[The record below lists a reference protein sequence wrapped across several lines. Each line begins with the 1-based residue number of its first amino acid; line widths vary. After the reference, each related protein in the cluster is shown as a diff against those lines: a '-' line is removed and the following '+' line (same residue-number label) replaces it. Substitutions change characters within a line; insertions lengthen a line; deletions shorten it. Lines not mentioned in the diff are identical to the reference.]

1 MKLKSRV
8 THSLRGRLLWY
19 LLAAITI
26 AALAQ
31 ASIAYRT
38 ALHDA
43 DQIFD
48 YHMQQ
53 MALSLRSGTPLSN
66 TEAQQRIAAQAA
78 EGGAQAAGGDN
89 DDMVVQMWSPDGVQ
103 VFHSVSRAKLP
114 QRAVLGFSNV
124 KSNGTTYRVFSIQT
138 ANQTVQVAQ
147 DLAVRR
153 NMAGNL
159 ALRTLGPIA
168 VMMPILMLVVW
179 WVVSGSLEPVARVR
193 SQVASRQADDLSP
206 VSDNGLP
213 DEVRPLVQELNLL
226 FGRVKPAFDA
236 QQTFVADAAHE
247 LRTPL
252 AALRL
257 QAQSLD
263 RAESPEARKLAVS
276 RLTAGID
283 RATRLVEQ
291 LLVLARQEATAAGG
305 AATRPV
311 DLAELARRTVAD
323 LAGVAA
329 AKGVDVGVQQADAAQ
344 VEGQPDALQI
354 LLRNL
359 VDNAI
364 KYTPSGGTADIS
376 VKNEV
381 VEGLAQV
388 TVTVEDSGP
397 GIPAEERERVFDR
410 FYRVAGSEAAGSGL
424 GLAIIKAIAERHGAS
439 LALGQSARLGGLA
452 ATVTFKA
459 PAAT

>member
-1 MKLKSRV
+1 MKV
-8 THSLRGRLLWY
+8 THSLRGRLLWF

-66 TEAQQRIAAQAA
+66 TEVRERMEANS
-78 EGGAQAAGGDN
+78 EGGAGN

-103 VFHSVSRAKLP
+103 MFHSVSRARLP

-124 KSNGTTYRVFSIQT
+124 KANGTVYRVFSIQT

-206 VSDNGLP
+206 VSEAGLP

-226 FGRVKPAFDA
+226 FGRVKTAFDA
-236 QQTFVADAAHE
+236 QQNFVADAAHE

-257 QAQSLD
+257 QAQSLV
-263 RAESPEARKLAVS
+263 RADTPEARKLAVS

-291 LLVLARQEATAAGG
+291 LLVLARQEATAATG
-305 AATRPV
+305 AACRPV
-311 DLAELARRTVAD
+311 DLADLARRTVAD

-329 AKGVDVGVQQADAAQ
+329 AKGVDVGVQQADPAS

-364 KYTPSGGTADIS
+364 KYTPAGGTADIS
-376 VKNEV
+376 VAA
-381 VEGLAQV
+381 EGAAV
-388 TVTVEDSGP
+388 KVTVEDSGP
-397 GIPAEERERVFDR
+397 GIPEEERERVFDR

-424 GLAIIKAIAERHGAS
+424 GLAIIKAIAERHGAT
-439 LALGQSARLGGLA
+439 LTLGRSERLGGLA
-452 ATVTFKA
+452 ATVVFKRQEA
-459 PAAT
+459 

>member
-1 MKLKSRV
+1 MKLKRTV

-66 TEAQQRIAAQAA
+66 MEARERLEAHA
-78 EGGAQAAGGDN
+78 EGGSGTGS

-124 KSNGTTYRVFSIQT
+124 KANNTVYRVFSIQT

-179 WVVSGSLEPVARVR
+179 WVVSGSLDPVARVR

-206 VSDNGLP
+206 VSEAGLP
-213 DEVRPLVQELNLL
+213 DEVRPLVHELNLL
-226 FGRVKPAFDA
+226 FDRVQTAFDA
-236 QQTFVADAAHE
+236 QQNFVADAAHE

-257 QAQSLD
+257 QVQSLD
-263 RAESPEARKLAVS
+263 RADSPEARKVAVS

-291 LLVLARQEATAAGG
+291 LLVLARQEATAATG
-305 AATRPV
+305 AACRPV

-329 AKGVDVGVQQADAAQ
+329 AKGVDVGVHQAEPAT
-344 VEGQPDALQI
+344 VEGQPDALHI

-376 VKNEV
+376 VRTETAPEAGKDAGRE
-381 VEGLAQV
+381 AQRIV
-388 TVTVEDSGP
+388 VTVEDSGP
-397 GIPAEERERVFDR
+397 GIPPEERERVFDR

-424 GLAIIKAIAERHGAS
+424 GLAIIKAIAERHGAT
-439 LALGQSARLGGLA
+439 LTLGQSERLGGLA
-452 ATVTFKA
+452 ATVVFKA
-459 PAAT
+459 

>member
-1 MKLKSRV
+1 MKFRSKV

-38 ALHDA
+38 SLHDA

-53 MALSLRSGTPLSN
+53 MALSLRSSTPLSN
-66 TEAQQRIAAQAA
+66 SEAQQRLQAKNEA
-78 EGGAQAAGGDN
+78 SPGGAGN

-103 VFHSVSRAKLP
+103 VFHSVSRARLP

-124 KSNGTTYRVFSIQT
+124 KANGTVYRVFSIQSE
-138 ANQTVQVAQ
+138 NQTVQVAQ

-206 VSDNGLP
+206 VSDAGLP
-213 DEVRPLVQELNLL
+213 DEVQPLVQELNLL
-226 FGRVKPAFDA
+226 FGRVRTAFDA
-236 QQTFVADAAHE
+236 QQSFVADAAHE

-263 RAESPEARKLAVS
+263 RADTPEARKLAVQ

-291 LLVLARQEATAAGG
+291 LLVLARQEATAAAGTV
-305 AATRPV
+305 ARPV
-311 DLAELARRTVAD
+311 DLADLARRTVAD
-323 LAGVAA
+323 LAGVAT
-329 AKGVDVGVQQADAAQ
+329 AKGVDVGIHHADPAT
-344 VEGQPDALQI
+344 VEGQPDALHI

-364 KYTPSGGTADIS
+364 KYTPAGGTADIS
-376 VKNEV
+376 VRSDTAKD
-381 VEGLAQV
+381 GCTV

-397 GIPAEERERVFDR
+397 GIPPEERERVFDR

-424 GLAIIKAIAERHGAS
+424 GLAIIKAIAERHGAT
-439 LALGQSARLGGLA
+439 LALGESERLGGLS
-452 ATVTFKA
+452 ATVCFQEA
-459 PAAT
+459 SMR

>member
-1 MKLKSRV
+1 MRM
-8 THSLRGRLLWY
+8 THSLRGRLLWF
-19 LLAAITI
+19 LLAAITL
-26 AALAQ
+26 AAIAQ
-31 ASIAYRT
+31 ATIAYRT

-66 TEAQQRIAAQAA
+66 DEARARMEADTSS
-78 EGGAQAAGGDN
+78 GN

-103 VFHSVSRAKLP
+103 MFHSVSRARLP

-124 KSNGTTYRVFSIQT
+124 RANGTTYRVFSIQT
-138 ANQTVQVAQ
+138 SNQTVQVAQ

-153 NMAGNL
+153 NMAGNM

-179 WVVSGSLEPVARVR
+179 WVVSGSLQPVARVR

-206 VSDNGLP
+206 VSDTGLP

-226 FGRVKPAFDA
+226 FGRVQTAFDA
-236 QQTFVADAAHE
+236 QQHFVADAAHE

-263 RAESPEARKLAVS
+263 RADTPEARRIAVG

-291 LLVLARQEATAAGG
+291 LLVLARQEATAAAG
-305 AATRPV
+305 ATTRPV
-311 DLAELARRTVAD
+311 DLADLARRTVAD

-329 AKGVDVGVQQADAAQ
+329 AKRVDLGVQQADPASID
-344 VEGQPDALQI
+344 GQPDALQI

-364 KYTPSGGTADIS
+364 KYTPEGGTGDIS
-376 VKNEV
+376 VQA
-381 VEGLAQV
+381 EGERV
-388 TVTVEDSGP
+388 TVQVEDSGP
-397 GIPAEERERVFDR
+397 GIPADERERVFDR

-424 GLAIIKAIAERHGAS
+424 GLAIIKAIAERHGAT
-439 LALGQSARLGGLA
+439 LTLDESARLGGLKA
-452 ATVTFKA
+452 VVTFKGPG
-459 PAAT
+459 PA

>member
-66 TEAQQRIAAQAA
+66 TEAQQRIAAQA

-226 FGRVKPAFDA
+226 FGRVKTAFDA

-381 VEGLAQV
+381 VEGAAQV

-459 PAAT
+459 PAAS

>member
-1 MKLKSRV
+1 MKM
-8 THSLRGRLLWY
+8 THSLRGRLLWF

-26 AALAQ
+26 AAVAQ
-31 ASIAYRT
+31 ATIAYRT

-53 MALSLRSGTPLSN
+53 MALSLRSSTPLSN
-66 TEAQQRIAAQAA
+66 DEARARQEA
-78 EGGAQAAGGDN
+78 ESAGGN
-89 DDMVVQMWSPDGVQ
+89 DDMVVQMWSPDGAQ
-103 VFHSVSRAKLP
+103 MFHSVSRARLP

-124 KSNGTTYRVFSIQT
+124 RANSTTYRVFSIQT
-138 ANQTVQVAQ
+138 SNQTVQVAQ

-179 WVVSGSLEPVARVR
+179 WVVSGSLQPVARVR

-206 VSDNGLP
+206 VSDTGLP

-226 FGRVKPAFDA
+226 FGRVRTAFEA
-236 QQTFVADAAHE
+236 QQHFVADAAHE

-263 RAESPEARKLAVS
+263 RADTPEARQVAVS

-291 LLVLARQEATAAGG
+291 LLILARQEATAAEGM
-305 AATRPV
+305 AAKTRPV
-311 DLAELARRTVAD
+311 DLADLARRTAAD

-329 AKGVDVGVQQADAAQ
+329 AKGVDLGLQQADPASID
-344 VEGQPDALQI
+344 GQPDALQI

-359 VDNAI
+359 VDNAV
-364 KYTPSGGTADIS
+364 KYTPGGGTVDIS
-376 VKNEV
+376 VLS
-381 VEGLAQV
+381 GAG
-388 TVTVEDSGP
+388 TVAVQVEDSGP
-397 GIPAEERERVFDR
+397 GIPPDERERVFDR

-424 GLAIIKAIAERHGAS
+424 GLAIIKAIAERHGAV
-439 LALGQSARLGGLA
+439 LTLGSSKRLGGLM
-452 ATVTFKA
+452 ATVTFKT
-459 PAAT
+459 PVQTSV

>member
-1 MKLKSRV
+1 MKV
-8 THSLRGRLLWY
+8 THSLRGRLLWF

-66 TEAQQRIAAQAA
+66 TEARERMEANIEGA
-78 EGGAQAAGGDN
+78 GGAGN

-103 VFHSVSRAKLP
+103 MFHSVSRARLP

-124 KSNGTTYRVFSIQT
+124 KANGTVYRVFSIQT

-206 VSDNGLP
+206 VSEAGLP

-226 FGRVKPAFDA
+226 FGRVKTAFDA
-236 QQTFVADAAHE
+236 QQHFVADAAHE

-263 RAESPEARKLAVS
+263 RADNAEARKLAVA

-291 LLVLARQEATAAGG
+291 LLVLARQEATVAGG

-311 DLAELARRTVAD
+311 DLADLARRTVAE

-329 AKGVDVGVQQADAAQ
+329 AKGVDVGVQQADPATI
-344 VEGQPDALQI
+344 EGQPDALHV

-364 KYTPSGGTADIS
+364 KYTPAGGTADIS
-376 VKNEV
+376 VVAESGAV
-381 VEGLAQV
+381 RL
-388 TVTVEDSGP
+388 TVEDSGP
-397 GIPAEERERVFDR
+397 GIPVEERERVFDR

-424 GLAIIKAIAERHGAS
+424 GLAIIKAIAERHGATLS
-439 LALGQSARLGGLA
+439 LGQSARLGGLA
-452 ATVTFKA
+452 ATVTF
-459 PAAT
+459 AT

>member
-1 MKLKSRV
+1 MKM
-8 THSLRGRLLWY
+8 THSLRGRLLWF

-26 AALAQ
+26 AAVAQ
-31 ASIAYRT
+31 ATIAYRT

-53 MALSLRSGTPLSN
+53 MALSLRSSTPLSN
-66 TEAQQRIAAQAA
+66 DEARARQEA
-78 EGGAQAAGGDN
+78 ESAGGN
-89 DDMVVQMWSPDGVQ
+89 DDMVVQMWSPDGAQ
-103 VFHSVSRAKLP
+103 MFHSVSRARLP

-124 KSNGTTYRVFSIQT
+124 RANSTTYRVFSIQT
-138 ANQTVQVAQ
+138 SNQTVQVAQ

-179 WVVSGSLEPVARVR
+179 WVVSGSLQPVARVR

-206 VSDNGLP
+206 VSDTGLP

-226 FGRVKPAFDA
+226 FGRVRTAFEA
-236 QQTFVADAAHE
+236 QQHFVADAAHE

-263 RAESPEARKLAVS
+263 RADTPEARQLAVS

-291 LLVLARQEATAAGG
+291 LLILARQEATAAEGT
-305 AATRPV
+305 AAKTRPV
-311 DLAELARRTVAD
+311 DLADLARRTAAD

-329 AKGVDVGVQQADAAQ
+329 AKGVDLGLQQADPAS
-344 VEGQPDALQI
+344 VDGQPDALQI

-359 VDNAI
+359 VDNAV
-364 KYTPSGGTADIS
+364 KYTPGGGTVDIS
-376 VKNEV
+376 VLS
-381 VEGLAQV
+381 GAG
-388 TVTVEDSGP
+388 TVAVQVEDSGP
-397 GIPAEERERVFDR
+397 GIPPDERERVFDR

-424 GLAIIKAIAERHGAS
+424 GLAIIKAIAERHGAV
-439 LALGQSARLGGLA
+439 LTLGSSERLGGLM
-452 ATVTFKA
+452 ATVTFKT
-459 PAAT
+459 PVQTAA

>member
-1 MKLKSRV
+1 MKM
-8 THSLRGRLLWY
+8 THSLRGRLLWF

-53 MALSLRSGTPLSN
+53 MALSLRSSTPLSN
-66 TEAQQRIAAQAA
+66 DEARARIEA
-78 EGGAQAAGGDN
+78 ESGAGGPGGAGGATGN
-89 DDMVVQMWSPDGVQ
+89 DDMVVQMWSPDGAQ
-103 VFHSVSRAKLP
+103 MFHSFSRARLP

-124 KSNGTTYRVFSIQT
+124 RANGTTYRVFSIQT

-179 WVVSGSLEPVARVR
+179 WVVSGSLQPVAKVR

-206 VSDNGLP
+206 VSDSGLP

-226 FGRVKPAFDA
+226 FGRVKTAFEA
-236 QQTFVADAAHE
+236 QQHFVADAAHE

-263 RAESPEARKLAVS
+263 RAETPEARRVAVG

-291 LLVLARQEATAAGG
+291 LLVLARQEAAAPGEAG
-305 AATRPV
+305 TRPV
-311 DLAELARRTVAD
+311 DLADLARRTVAD

-329 AKGVDVGVQQADAAQ
+329 AKGVDLGVQQADPAS

-359 VDNAI
+359 VDNAV
-364 KYTPSGGTADIS
+364 KYTPQGGTADIS
-376 VKNEV
+376 VLAEPGRIV
-381 VEGLAQV
+381 VQ
-388 TVTVEDSGP
+388 VEDSGP
-397 GIPAEERERVFDR
+397 GIPPDERERVFDR

-424 GLAIIKAIAERHGAS
+424 GLAIIKAIAERHGAT
-439 LALGQSARLGGLA
+439 LTLGQSERLNGLK

-459 PAAT
+459 

>member
-1 MKLKSRV
+1 MKM
-8 THSLRGRLLWY
+8 THSLRGRLLWF
-19 LLAAITI
+19 LLAAITL
-26 AALAQ
+26 AAVAQ
-31 ASIAYRT
+31 ATIAYRT

-66 TEAQQRIAAQAA
+66 DEARARMEA
-78 EGGAQAAGGDN
+78 ESSASGN

-103 VFHSVSRAKLP
+103 MFHSVSRARLP

-124 KSNGTTYRVFSIQT
+124 RANGTTYRVFSIQT
-138 ANQTVQVAQ
+138 SNQTVQVAQ

-179 WVVSGSLEPVARVR
+179 WVVSGSLQPVARVR
-193 SQVASRQADDLSP
+193 SQVAARQADDLSP

-226 FGRVKPAFDA
+226 FGRVKTAFEA
-236 QQTFVADAAHE
+236 QQHFVADAAHE

-263 RAESPEARKLAVS
+263 RADNPEARRVAVA

-291 LLVLARQEATAAGG
+291 LLVLARQEATAAEG
-305 AATRPV
+305 AVSRPV
-311 DLAELARRTVAD
+311 DLADLARRTVAD

-329 AKGVDVGVQQADAAQ
+329 AKGVDLGVQQADPATVQ
-344 VEGQPDALQI
+344 GQPDALQI

-359 VDNAI
+359 VDNAV
-364 KYTPSGGTADIS
+364 KYTPGGGTVDIS
-376 VKNEV
+376 VQHDGQKIV
-381 VEGLAQV
+381 VQ
-388 TVTVEDSGP
+388 VEDSGP
-397 GIPAEERERVFDR
+397 GIPPDERERVFDR
-410 FYRVAGSEAAGSGL
+410 FYRVAGSDAAGSGL
-424 GLAIIKAIAERHGAS
+424 GLAIIKAIAERHGATLMLDAS
-439 LALGQSARLGGLA
+439 TRLGGLKA
-452 ATVTFKA
+452 VVTFSSSSR
-459 PAAT
+459 

>member
-1 MKLKSRV
+1 MKLRPRM
-8 THSLRGRLLWY
+8 THSLRGRLLWF
-19 LLAAITI
+19 LLAAITM

-31 ASIAYRT
+31 GAIAYRT
-38 ALHDA
+38 AREDA

-53 MALSLRSGTPLSN
+53 MALSLRSSTPLSN
-66 TEAQQRIAAQAA
+66 TEAQQRLEAKS
-78 EGGAQAAGGDN
+78 ETGGS

-124 KSNGTTYRVFSIQT
+124 KANNTVYRVFSIQ
-138 ANQTVQVAQ
+138 AENQTVQVAQ

-179 WVVSGSLEPVARVR
+179 WIVSGSLEPVARVR

-206 VSDNGLP
+206 VSEAGLP

-226 FGRVKPAFDA
+226 FGRVKTAFDA

-257 QAQSLD
+257 QAQSLE
-263 RAESPEARKLAVS
+263 RAESLEARKLAVS

-291 LLVLARQEATAAGG
+291 LLVLARQEA
-305 AATRPV
+305 AATGASARPV
-311 DLAELARRTVAD
+311 DLAELARRTVAE

-329 AKGVDVGVQQADAAQ
+329 AKGVDVGIHQADAAT
-344 VEGQPDALQI
+344 VEGQPDALHI

-364 KYTPSGGTADIS
+364 KYTPAGGTADIS
-376 VKNEV
+376 VRSQAGK
-381 VEGLAQV
+381 GGPKDGCGV

-397 GIPAEERERVFDR
+397 GIPPEERERVFDR

-424 GLAIIKAIAERHGAS
+424 GLAIIKAIAERHGAT
-439 LALGQSARLGGLA
+439 LVLGRSERLGGLS
-452 ATVTFKA
+452 ATVCF
-459 PAAT
+459 PELSVR

>member
-1 MKLKSRV
+1 MKM
-8 THSLRGRLLWY
+8 THSLRGRLLWF

-53 MALSLRSGTPLSN
+53 MALSLRSSTPLSN
-66 TEAQQRIAAQAA
+66 DEARARA
-78 EGGAQAAGGDN
+78 ESESGAGGASGN

-103 VFHSVSRAKLP
+103 MFHSVSRARLP

-124 KSNGTTYRVFSIQT
+124 RANGTTYRVFSIQT
-138 ANQTVQVAQ
+138 ENQTVQVAQ

-179 WVVSGSLEPVARVR
+179 WVVSGSLEPVAKVR

-206 VSDNGLP
+206 VSDSGLP

-226 FGRVKPAFDA
+226 FGRVKTAFDA
-236 QQTFVADAAHE
+236 QQHFVADAAHE

-263 RAESPEARKLAVS
+263 RADTPEARRVAVA

-291 LLVLARQEATAAGG
+291 LLVLARQEAAAPG
-305 AATRPV
+305 AASSRPV
-311 DLAELARRTVAD
+311 DLADLARRTVAD

-329 AKGVDVGVQQADAAQ
+329 AKGVDLGVQQADPASVA
-344 VEGQPDALQI
+344 GQPDALQI

-364 KYTPSGGTADIS
+364 KYTPPGGTADIS
-376 VKNEV
+376 VLAEAGNIV
-381 VEGLAQV
+381 VQ
-388 TVTVEDSGP
+388 VEDSGP
-397 GIPAEERERVFDR
+397 GIPPDERERVFDR

-424 GLAIIKAIAERHGAS
+424 GLAIIKAIAERHGAT
-439 LALGQSARLGGLA
+439 LTLGRSERLHGLK
-452 ATVTFKA
+452 ATVAFKG
-459 PAAT
+459 